1 MKPEELAILIMF
13 FSFVGTTI
21 HIMLWS
27 GNWVL
32 FIVALVT
39 VLFLGLETYSL
50 LYTGSL

>member
-1 MKPEELAILIMF
+1 MKPEELAIFIMF

-27 GNWVL
+27 GNWLL
-32 FIVALVT
+32 FIVALII

-50 LYTGSL
+50 LFTGNL